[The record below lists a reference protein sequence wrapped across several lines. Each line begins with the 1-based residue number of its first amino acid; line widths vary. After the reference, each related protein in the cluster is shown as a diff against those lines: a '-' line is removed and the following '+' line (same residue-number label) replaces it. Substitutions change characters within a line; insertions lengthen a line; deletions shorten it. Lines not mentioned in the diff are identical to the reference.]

1 MSGYSLRGVVR
12 RYGRRTVLCIDQ
24 LEITAG
30 RTLALLG
37 PSGAGKSTL
46 LRLLNFLEAPD
57 AGQIVYDGRV
67 VPPMGLPLATLR
79 QVTTVF
85 QRPVLLDTSVWQN
98 VAYGLRLRGN
108 YERTAVA
115 AALQQVGLA
124 HLARAAGR
132 TLSGGE
138 AQRVALA
145 RALVVQ
151 PRVLLLDEPTANL
164 DPANVAIIEAV
175 TGALARQ
182 GTTVV
187 IVTHNL
193 FQARRLANDAA
204 LLIDGALVEAG
215 PIDRLFEQ
223 PRDPRTAAFLNGRM
237 VY

>member
-1 MSGYSLRGVVR
+1 MSGYNLRGIVK

-24 LEITAG
+24 LEIVAG

-57 AGQIVYDGRV
+57 AGQITYDGRV
-67 VPPMGLPLATLR
+67 VPPAGPPLATLR
-79 QVTTVF
+79 EVTTVF
-85 QRPVLLDTSVWQN
+85 QQPVLLDTSVWQN
-98 VAYGLRLRGN
+98 VAYGLKLRGN

-145 RALVVQ
+145 RALVVR

-175 TGALARQ
+175 IRELARQ
-182 GTTVV
+182 STTIV

-193 FQARRLANDAA
+193 FQARRLADDAA
-204 LLIDGALVEAG
+204 LLLDGALVEVG
-215 PIDRLFEQ
+215 PIARLCEQ
-223 PRDPRTAAFLNGRM
+223 PRDPRTAAFLDGRM
-237 VY
+237 IY